1 MVNTWWSRRR
11 LETPGCSL
19 RAWISV
25 DEWYWGWSHR
35 MPWKGMESA
44 SKVGR
49 KKWKWSNIGN
59 ASKCFSRDRKERR
72 RPKTTWCV
80 ISSCD
85 GNLLYQVYLDLF
97 TFMTKKLNTYTGKD
111 LRTKVLVALSRR
123 LQFRCRSRHEQFLS
137 YKLCILQV
145 FPALRKAITTHAKKY
160 RIFSRVFDIASQL
173 LTRLSRHLAR
183 LMNARRSLHHCQPR
197 SFVRIFSDNGC

>member
-1 MVNTWWSRRR
+1 
-11 LETPGCSL
+11 
-19 RAWISV
+19 
-25 DEWYWGWSHR
+25 

-44 SKVGR
+44 SKEER
-49 KKWKWSNIGN
+49 KKWKWSNIWN

-97 TFMTKKLNTYTGKD
+97 TFMTKKLNTYAGKD
-111 LRTKVLVALSRR
+111 LRTKDLVALSRR
-123 LQFRCRSRHEQFLS
+123 LHFRCRSRHEQFLS
-137 YKLCILQV
+137 YKQCILQV
-145 FPALRKAITTHAKKY
+145 FSALRKAITTHAKKY

-183 LMNARRSLHHCQPR
+183 LMNERRSLHHCQPR
-197 SFVRIFSDNGC
+197 SFVWIFSDNGC